1 MIKFL
6 YIIKIFVLK
15 MSKENNINQIIFPIK
30 KLQFEKIIDVYPLI
44 PNLSVKVNENTFAF
58 VCYSDERM
66 TTYIKFVYINDK
78 NELIING
85 EYRLDDNIIEDSAFN
100 IRQIEVKND
109 NLIIIV
115 KRYLIVE
122 KIEIKDNNFYIF
134 KNILKNKFDENLYKI
149 LSGNKVASYI
159 GDILKIYHFSTN
171 KIELLYSN
179 KLNYTLLAQKQIKQ
193 EMKEIFI
200 GVKPYDRLSNMIEIE
215 ERNEII
221 ISFSRLLT
229 FGEDDIDLT
238 WCDYVI
244 IIMNSKNFQIKS
256 LLFDNLIEAEKFFY
270 FGNNILYSFGF
281 RSFYSLDLKCLK
293 RELFLEENLTSI
305 ENHYYH
311 FNIIPFLD
319 RHKLLSF
326 GYYRC
331 GYYHNRD
338 EYKHLCECNLSEKK
352 LKEHKI
358 DNIFESKYSIEYF
371 PLKYKK
377 DMILIFFEYE
387 LILYKINI

>member
-1 MIKFL
+1 M
-6 YIIKIFVLK
+6 
-15 MSKENNINQIIFPIK
+15 
-30 KLQFEKIIDVYPLI
+30 
-44 PNLSVKVNENTFAF
+44 
-58 VCYSDERM
+58 
-66 TTYIKFVYINDK
+66 
-78 NELIING
+78 
-85 EYRLDDNIIEDSAFN
+85 
-100 IRQIEVKND
+100 
-109 NLIIIV
+109 
-115 KRYLIVE
+115 
-122 KIEIKDNNFYIF
+122 
-134 KNILKNKFDENLYKI
+134 
-149 LSGNKVASYI
+149 
-159 GDILKIYHFSTN
+159 
-171 KIELLYSN
+171 
-179 KLNYTLLAQKQIKQ
+179 AQKQIKQ

-319 RHKLLSF
+319 RHKFELL
-326 GYYRC
+326 
-331 GYYHNRD
+331 
-338 EYKHLCECNLSEKK
+338 KTKK
-352 LKEHKI
+352 RPACLKQKPH
-358 DNIFESKYSIEYF
+358 
-371 PLKYKK
+371 
-377 DMILIFFEYE
+377 
-387 LILYKINI
+387 